1 MAMPRILLI
10 VLILNTLI
18 LLGSTGLNYYL
29 LTGGAQSGPLA
40 ARAPHTVAEAIPA
53 TPEYQFF
60 PIEKIIVNLRGNQ
73 NREHYFVLDLAL
85 QVPLGVDKPR
95 IDQIEPIV
103 RNSVVASLSALSFQ
117 ELREMP
123 IGELQ
128 LRLESVLAAELA
140 ERKLTQ
146 PFAGVLVSKLI
157 VQ

>member
-29 LTGGAQSGPLA
+29 LTGGASSGALA
-40 ARAPHTVAEAIPA
+40 ARAPQTIAEALPA

-85 QVPLGVDKPR
+85 QAPLGVDKPR

-123 IGELQ
+123 ISELQ
-128 LRLESVLAAELA
+128 LRLESVLAADLA

-146 PFAGVLVSKLI
+146 PFASVLVSKLI